1 MTLLLLRLATET
13 NEHCCFNHIV
23 GLPAK
28 DKVEH
33 PIYDHEKILFDTL
46 MNSKGDFKDKH
57 LWVKEATGLGVTEF
71 MLTIMAWHT

>member
-1 MTLLLLRLATET
+1 MCCETWDKRGHLRLAQET
-13 NEHCCFNHIV
+13 NELVCIIHIV

-33 PIYDHEKILFDTL
+33 PIYDYEKILFDTL

-57 LWVKEATGLGVTEF
+57 LWVKKATGLGR
-71 MLTIMAWHT
+71 H